1 MAALI
6 SQADVEKRIGALA
19 FARLC
24 DDDGDG
30 AADAP
35 VVEELLEEASK
46 IAEGILLRSF
56 SRATIAKL
64 AADDIA
70 LRGAICDVAIGL
82 AGRRRPE
89 LLGPNGNAYTEM
101 RKDGERVLFNMTKAE
116 QRIAAE
122 ETDGANG
129 TIGGAISVHLPARH
143 VFARSRTNPRG
154 SGGF

>member
-1 MAALI
+1 MALI
-6 SQADVEKRIGALA
+6 TLADVEKRIGAVN
-19 FARLC
+19 FVRLC

-30 AADAP
+30 IADPAT
-35 VVEELLEEASK
+35 VAEILEEATH
-46 IAEGILLRSF
+46 IGEGILLRAFARS
-56 SRATIAKL
+56 TIAKL
-64 AADDIA
+64 AASDVA
-70 LRGAICDVAIGL
+70 LRGAICDIAIGL

-101 RKDGERVLFNMTKAE
+101 RKEGERVLSNMTRAE

-122 ETDGANG
+122 EQQGVNG
-129 TIGGAISVHLPARH
+129 TIGGAISAQLPVKH

>member
-1 MAALI
+1 MALI
-6 SQADVEKRIGALA
+6 SPTEVARRIGAQN

-30 AADAP
+30 TADP
-35 VVEELLEEASK
+35 QIVDEIVEEASS
-46 IAEGILLRSF
+46 IAEGILLRAF
-56 SRATIAKL
+56 PRATIAKL
-64 AADDIA
+64 AASDIA

-89 LLGPNGNAYTEM
+89 LLGPNGNPYTEM

-122 ETDGANG
+122 EQQGVNG
-129 TIGGAISVHLPARH
+129 TIGGGISVGLPAKH
-143 VFARSRTNPRG
+143 VFATSRTNPRG

>member
-1 MAALI
+1 VAHVAPV
-6 SQADVEKRIGALA
+6 DVERRIGAVN

-30 AADAP
+30 VADPAI
-35 VVEELLEEASK
+35 VAEVLEEASR
-46 IAEGILLRSF
+46 IAEGILLRAF
-56 SRATIAKL
+56 SLSTIAKL
-64 AADDIA
+64 AASDIA

-89 LLGPNGNAYTEM
+89 LLGPTGNPYTEM

-122 ETDGANG
+122 EQHGVNG
-129 TIGGAISVHLPARH
+129 TIGGGISVGLPAKH
-143 VFARSRTNPRG
+143 VFAPSRTNPRG

>member
-1 MAALI
+1 MALVE
-6 SQADVEKRIGALA
+6 QADVERRIGRQS

-30 AADAP
+30 VADPA
-35 VVEELLEEASK
+35 VVADLLEEATHV
-46 IAEGILLRSF
+46 AEGILLRAF

-64 AADDIA
+64 AATDVA
-70 LRGAICDVAIGL
+70 LRGAICDLAIGL

-89 LLGPNGNAYTEM
+89 LLGPNGNPYTEM
-101 RKDGERVLFNMTKAE
+101 RKEGERVLAMMCKAE

-122 ETDGANG
+122 ENVGANA
-129 TIGGAISVHLPARH
+129 TIGGATTRPVPPRH
-143 VFARSRTNPRG
+143 VFATSRTNPRG